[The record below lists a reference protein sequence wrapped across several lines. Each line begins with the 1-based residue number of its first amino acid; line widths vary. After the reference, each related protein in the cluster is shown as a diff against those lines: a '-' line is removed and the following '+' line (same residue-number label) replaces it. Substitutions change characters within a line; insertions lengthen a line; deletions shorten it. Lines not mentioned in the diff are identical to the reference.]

1 VFTVDE
7 RWSDADIPVTI
18 KLATGFDEKFKT
30 IRRLMMLPPPA
41 PAPRSVTT
49 MTATR
54 VLSSAQGY
62 QNNAST
68 SRLGNTISLS
78 SSSQNLPKVKGVIQ
92 ERNHARAHLQG
103 GDRRITITVMLWE
116 VGLAFSKKESAVNG
130 TRVREAFLE
139 TDICRLAVKHLFD
152 LIKDSLRSSIGMT
165 SEFKF
170 LGDHLNL

>member
-1 VFTVDE
+1 
-7 RWSDADIPVTI
+7 
-18 KLATGFDEKFKT
+18 
-30 IRRLMMLPPPA
+30 
-41 PAPRSVTT
+41 

-68 SRLGNTISLS
+68 SRLGNTITLS

-92 ERNHARAHLQG
+92 ERNRARAHLQG
-103 GDRRITITVMLWE
+103 GDRRITITAMLWE
-116 VGLAFSKKESAVNG
+116 VGLAFSKKESPVNG

-139 TDICRLAVKHLFD
+139 TDICRPAVMRLFG
-152 LIKDSLRSSIGMT
+152 LIKDSLRSTIGMT

-170 LGDHLNL
+170 LGDRLNL